1 MGASSITVYE
11 FLLKGGPVM
20 YPLLVYSVVTV
31 SCVIER
37 LFFWR
42 WLLSPHHS
50 FAEAFLTAATENLTQ
65 ASLLA
70 QRYPTSPISRVLTSP
85 LNLKVPTPE
94 TFRLAIESALDRE
107 LVMMGQGHRVLEAIA
122 STAPLLGLLGTVTGL
137 IQTFSVLQ
145 IGENSTAPSNLQAT
159 SGIGEALITTATGMI
174 IALLALLALRFF
186 KGLQAG
192 QEDYLIDLGN
202 RFELIY
208 LQARALPSTSNETS
222 PAPYL

>member
-1 MGASSITVYE
+1 MGPSSITVYE

-20 YPLLVYSVVTV
+20 YPLMLYSVVTV

-42 WLLSPHHS
+42 WLLISRHS
-50 FAEAFLTAATENLTQ
+50 FAEAFLAAATENFDR
-65 ASLLA
+65 ARLLA
-70 QRYPTSPISRVLTSP
+70 QESPTSPVSRVLASP
-85 LNLKVPTPE
+85 LKLRVPTPE
-94 TFRLAIESALDRE
+94 TFRLALESALDRE
-107 LVMMGQGHRVLEAIA
+107 LVTMSQTHRVLEAIA

-145 IGENSTAPSNLQAT
+145 IGEDSTTLSNLKAT
-159 SGIGEALITTATGMI
+159 SGIGEALITTAAGMI
-174 IALLALLALRFF
+174 VALLALLALRFF
-186 KGLQAG
+186 NGLRAS

-208 LQARALPSTSNETS
+208 LQTLALQSASHETS
-222 PAPYL
+222 PTPSL

>member
-1 MGASSITVYE
+1 
-11 FLLKGGPVM
+11 M
-20 YPLLVYSVVTV
+20 YPLMVYSMVTV

-42 WLLSPHHS
+42 WLFIPHRS
-50 FAEAFLTAATENLTQ
+50 FVEDFLNAATDNLDRAKLMSQ
-65 ASLLA
+65 NC
-70 QRYPTSPISRVLTSP
+70 PTSPIYRVLTSP
-85 LNLKVPTPE
+85 LQLRVPTPE
-94 TFRLAIESALDRE
+94 TFRLALESALDRE
-107 LVMMGQGHRVLEAIA
+107 LVVMSHGHRILEAIA

-186 KGLQAG
+186 KGLQAR

-208 LQARALPSTSNETS
+208 LQSRRFPSPPNETS
-222 PAPYL
+222 PAPNL

>member
-1 MGASSITVYE
+1 
-11 FLLKGGPVM
+11 M
-20 YPLLVYSVVTV
+20 YPLLMYSIVTV

-42 WLLSPHHS
+42 WLLIPQRS
-50 FAEAFLTAATENLTQ
+50 FADAFLTAATENLAR
-65 ASLLA
+65 ASLVA
-70 QRYPTSPISRVLTSP
+70 QEYPSTPIHRVLTSP
-85 LNLKVPTPE
+85 LKLKTPTPE
-94 TFRLAIESALDRE
+94 MFRLAIESALDRE
-107 LVMMGQGHRVLEAIA
+107 LVNMSQGHRILEAIA

-159 SGIGEALITTATGMI
+159 SGIGEALITTASGMI

-186 KGLQAG
+186 KGLQAR
-192 QEDYLIDLGN
+192 QEDVLIDLGN

-208 LQARALPSTSNETS
+208 LQTLTLTSPPHETS